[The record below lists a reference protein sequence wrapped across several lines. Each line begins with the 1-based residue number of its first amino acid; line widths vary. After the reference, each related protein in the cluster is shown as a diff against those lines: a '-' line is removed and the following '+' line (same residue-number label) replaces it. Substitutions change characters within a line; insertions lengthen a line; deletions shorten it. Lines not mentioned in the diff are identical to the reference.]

1 MSSSASRIL
10 HVLGGS
16 DLHAPAKG
24 MVLFLILAMMVNIL
38 ALTLDQDDSFDQNKC
53 VRMALVH
60 DIGEAIIGDITPADG
75 VSKGPWQTP

>member
-1 MSSSASRIL
+1 M
-10 HVLGGS
+10 
-16 DLHAPAKG
+16 HAPAKG
-24 MVLFLILAMMVNIL
+24 IVFFLILVMVVNIV

-75 VSKGPWQTP
+75 VSKGAW